1 MNAVRSTKLRE
12 RDRFAEK
19 HQKLVH
25 KVVHRYV
32 KKCSEP
38 YDDLYQVGFIGLL
51 KAVDRFDPK
60 LENAFSS
67 FAIPKIEGEIKH
79 YLRDQVPSL
88 KVPRYAL
95 EKFAQVKRLRKHFIA
110 SGRKLSEEQIAQKIG
125 ITCEQWREIANLNS
139 PPAKV
144 SWDELLYEPDANEK
158 AVEGVCE
165 SSVYE
170 VLAQLNSKHR
180 YCINQ
185 KYLVGK
191 RVEDIAISLK
201 LPVTT
206 INALIAEAIYLMNLY
221 LSENY
226 ATN

>member
-1 MNAVRSTKLRE
+1 MTARTNRLRE
-12 RDRFAEK
+12 RDRFAQK

-110 SGRKLSEEQIAQKIG
+110 SGRQLSEEQIAQKIG
-125 ITCEQWREIANLNS
+125 ITCEQWCQITNLNS

-144 SWDELLYEPDANEK
+144 SWDELLYEPDTNEK
-158 AVEGVCE
+158 SFDGISG
-165 SSVYE
+165 SSVYDA
-170 VLAQLNSKHR
+170 LAQLSGRHR

-185 KYLVGK
+185 RYLVGK
-191 RVEDIAISLK
+191 QVEDIAVSIK
-201 LPVTT
+201 LPVAT
-206 INALIAEAIYLMNLY
+206 INILIAEAIYLMNSY

-226 ATN
+226 ASN

>member
-1 MNAVRSTKLRE
+1 MAGLSNKLRE
-12 RDRFAEK
+12 RNRFAEK

-110 SGRKLSEEQIAQKIG
+110 CDRQLSEEQIAQKIG
-125 ITCEQWREIANLNS
+125 ISCEQWQEIANLNS

-144 SWDELLYEPDANEK
+144 SWDELLYEPDVNEK
-158 AVEGVCE
+158 SIDDIAG
-165 SSVYE
+165 SVVYDA
-170 VLAQLNSKHR
+170 LAQLTSRHR
-180 YCINQ
+180 YCIAQ
-185 KYLVGK
+185 RYLLGK
-191 RVEDIAISLK
+191 QIEDISISLK
-201 LPVTT
+201 LSSAN
-206 INALIAEAIYLMNLY
+206 INALIAEAICLMNLY

-226 ATN
+226 VNN

>member
-1 MNAVRSTKLRE
+1 MVGVTNRFKE
-12 RDRFAEK
+12 RNRFAEK

-25 KVVHRYV
+25 KVVHRYI
-32 KKCSEP
+32 KKCGEP
-38 YDDLYQVGFIGLL
+38 YEDLYQVGFIGLL

-95 EKFAQVKRLRKHFIA
+95 EKFAQVKRLRKHFVA
-110 SGRKLSEEQIAQKIG
+110 CGRQLSEEQIAQKIG
-125 ITCEQWREIANLNS
+125 ISINQWQEIQNLNS

-144 SWDELLYEPDANEK
+144 SWDEMLYEPNIEDKGSEDN
-158 AVEGVCE
+158 
-165 SSVYE
+165 SSIVYE
-170 VLAQLNSKHR
+170 VISRLSTRQR
-180 YCINQ
+180 YAVTQ
-185 KYLVGK
+185 RYLMG
-191 RVEDIAISLK
+191 RRIEDISKSLK
-201 LPVTT
+201 IPVASV
-206 INALIAEAIYLMNLY
+206 NELIAEAIYLMNLY

-226 ATN
+226 AASN

>member
-1 MNAVRSTKLRE
+1 MVGATNRFKE
-12 RDRFAEK
+12 RNRFAER

-25 KVVHRYV
+25 KVVHRYI
-32 KKCSEP
+32 KKCGEP

-95 EKFAQVKRLRKHFIA
+95 EKFAQVKRLRKHFVA
-110 SGRKLSEEQIAQKIG
+110 CGRQLSEEQIAQKIG
-125 ITCEQWREIANLNS
+125 ISINQWQEIQNLNS

-144 SWDELLYEPDANEK
+144 SWDEMLYEPNIEDKGSEDNSSIYEAISRLSTRQRY
-158 AVEGVCE
+158 AVT
-165 SSVYE
+165 
-170 VLAQLNSKHR
+170 QR
-180 YCINQ
+180 YLMGRRI
-185 KYLVGK
+185 
-191 RVEDIAISLK
+191 EDISKSLK
-201 LPVTT
+201 IPVASV
-206 INALIAEAIYLMNLY
+206 NELIAEAIYLMNLY

-226 ATN
+226 AARN

>member
-12 RDRFAEK
+12 RDRFAQK

-25 KVVHRYV
+25 KVVHRYI

-95 EKFAQVKRLRKHFIA
+95 EKFAQVKRLRKHFVA
-110 SGRKLSEEQIAQKIG
+110 SGRQLSEEQIAQKIG
-125 ITCEQWREIANLNS
+125 ISTEQWREITNLNS

-144 SWDELLYEPDANEK
+144 SWDELLYEPDINEK
-158 AVEGVCE
+158 
-165 SSVYE
+165 SVDGISGGLVYDA
-170 VLAQLNSKHR
+170 LTQLSSKHR
-180 YCINQ
+180 YCITQ
-185 KYLVGK
+185 KYLIGK
-191 RVEDIAISLK
+191 QSEDIAISLK
-201 LPVTT
+201 LSVLT
-206 INALIAEAIYLMNLY
+206 INALVAEAIYLMNLY

-226 ATN
+226 AAN

>member
-1 MNAVRSTKLRE
+1 MNAVRSNRLRE
-12 RDRFAEK
+12 RDRFAQK

-51 KAVDRFDPK
+51 KAVDKFKPE

-110 SGRKLSEEQIAQKIG
+110 SGRQLSEEQIAQKIG
-125 ITCEQWREIANLNS
+125 ISAEQWREITSLNS

-144 SWDELLYEPDANEK
+144 SWDELLYEPDVNEK
-158 AVEGVCE
+158 LVDSVSG
-165 SSVYE
+165 SSVYDA
-170 VLAQLNSKHR
+170 LAQLSSRHR
-180 YCINQ
+180 YCVNQ
-185 KYLVGK
+185 RYLVG
-191 RVEDIAISLK
+191 RRAEDIAVSLK
-201 LPVTT
+201 LPIAT
-206 INALIAEAIYLMNLY
+206 INALIAEAIYSMNSY
-221 LSENY
+221 LSKKLC
-226 ATN
+226 